1 MLTQQGLLKTDKVDI
16 MTLQFYAPI
25 FLLLSICDRD
35 SKREEEALKTLVEH
49 IRQFNK
55 IYGGKK

>member
-1 MLTQQGLLKTDKVDI
+1 

-35 SKREEEALKTLVEH
+35 PNREKEALKTLEEH

-55 IYGGKK
+55 IYGGKKK